1 MIAVASGIFIIGA
14 ILFVIGLVMQNKNKN
29 EYDRTAMA
37 TVGEKTCNEPTQVGP
52 SAGPSAGPSSTEPS
66 NCVTTYTFNVNGQ
79 SYTGVTENDVE
90 GDEIKISY
98 KSSEPSLNRIGETG
112 GNDIAVA
119 LIYSGVGVCV
129 LGLGLG
135 FSSLLNNLTK
145 NKKNTNT
152 KE

>member
-1 MIAVASGIFIIGA
+1 MIAVASGIFILGV

-52 SAGPSAGPSSTEPS
+52 SVGPSSTEPS
-66 NCVTTYTFNVNGQ
+66 NCFTTYTFNVNGQ

-98 KSSEPSLNRIGETG
+98 KSSDPSLNRIGETG

-119 LIYSGVGVCV
+119 LIYSGVGMCL

-145 NKKNTNT
+145 NNT